1 MEEGY
6 VLNIVPVGG
15 GASVLKVAGSTCG
28 RAGRRLRRIIFLT
41 FFPSAFV
48 VIVVSSVVIVASSV
62 DVVASRDV
70 SGAAGA
76 VCVGGDCTS
85 AIMCYTLWRCEV
97 VRSIFC
103 AVYEVDWL

>member
-1 MEEGY
+1 VVAVSSCEVRWVTGEY

-48 VIVVSSVVIVASSV
+48 VMVVSSVVICASSV
-62 DVVASRDV
+62 EVAVSREV
-70 SGAAGA
+70 SGAASA
-76 VCVGGDCTS
+76 DCVDGDCTS
-85 AIMCYTLWRCEV
+85 AIIHDEV
-97 VRSIFC
+97 
-103 AVYEVDWL
+103 